1 VTPKPNREI
10 VRLRHH
16 RRREWLDRIILS
28 IFRMENPETGI
39 RLVVGKEDAQYVQG
53 AVTVRRLF
61 RRRHDQ
67 EYWTTGRVIRRADQ
81 SIVDHQSAVLKL
93 VADES
98 SGRRSRKFL
107 ASAQKRPP
115 RDRERAGFFRSPR
128 DGTAGR
134 ARCRC
139 TRRTGESRKNDYRQ
153 ATYVKEMVSAHLIRN
168 ATVLLKMGL

>member
-1 VTPKPNREI
+1 
-10 VRLRHH
+10 
-16 RRREWLDRIILS
+16 
-28 IFRMENPETGI
+28 MENPETGI

-107 ASAQKRPP
+107 ASAQKRP
-115 RDRERAGFFRSPR
+115 RGIANVLDSSA
-128 DGTAGR
+128 
-134 ARCRC
+134 AR
-139 TRRTGESRKNDYRQ
+139 
-153 ATYVKEMVSAHLIRN
+153 
-168 ATVLLKMGL
+168 ATVLLGARAVAALVVQAKAVKMTTARRLTLKRWSALT